1 MSSGTFFWI
10 LLLIVGP
17 LLMVF
22 MHRGHGGHGSHG
34 GGPATAADPR
44 GKAGDGSSTGHA
56 GHGAGRD
63 ASEHEADG
71 HRHRGC

>member
-1 MSSGTFFWI
+1 MSSGTIFWM

-44 GKAGDGSSTGHA
+44 GTAGDDSSSPA
-56 GHGAGRD
+56 GQG
-63 ASEHEADG
+63 ASEQEADG